1 MENEGRIIDECQAAP
16 VEGADS
22 VFRAVCTRV
31 QVRLKVARRP
41 EKSFARNTVHV
52 SVLLPVMLVQ
62 AKVVLEDLVTRA
74 TVSMVVFVMI
84 L

>member
-1 MENEGRIIDECQAAP
+1 MENEGRIIDKCQATS

-22 VFRAVCTRV
+22 VFRAVYTRV
-31 QVRLKVARRP
+31 HVRVKVARRP

-74 TVSMVVFVMI
+74 TVSMLAFVMI